1 MQYKAVAEIII
12 PGIDF
17 RPKQR
22 KQASGTEVGKGPR
35 SKTSVPNS
43 ENRPLVRKSAR
54 GRGAKLPSQTAKT
67 GLWYGS
73 QQGVEE
79 QNFRPKCRKPELF
92 SYLSGIG
99 AMLTTKSALCMKDGC
114 RNNSS
119 RSWRS
124 RRLPADRRMLYSW
137 RQGLVVTAASAGRS
151 GQSGDFY

>member
-54 GRGAKLPSQTAKT
+54 GRGAKLPSQMPKT
-67 GLWYGS
+67 RIVFVFIRNWGNAYNEVCIMYEG
-73 QQGVEE
+73 
-79 QNFRPKCRKPELF
+79 RMPE
-92 SYLSGIG
+92 
-99 AMLTTKSALCMKDGC
+99 
-114 RNNSS
+114 
-119 RSWRS
+119 
-124 RRLPADRRMLYSW
+124 
-137 RQGLVVTAASAGRS
+137 
-151 GQSGDFY
+151 